1 MSFSTYDRCISTMR
15 IENKAVNIFQ
25 NAMLPEESR
34 LAGWA
39 ALTQALGVKG
49 PVRNPACVSDK
60 YVSRSIR
67 EEGGWRIFDRR
78 YWPGENFGDHLN
90 FAIRNEN
97 LDMLLLKRI
106 FDAVDAKVVE
116 AFVKATPTGIPSR
129 RAWFLYELMTGR
141 KLDVPHD
148 PGVPAVDVLD
158 PEAYFTGK
166 PRLSRRHR
174 VRDNLLGSGRFCPVI
189 RRTKLLTE
197 FTQSGLAQRAAET
210 LGRTGAHLVSR
221 AASFLLRADSL
232 ASFEIEGERPPRNR
246 LERWGRAVL
255 QAGKNKLT
263 LNEIV
268 RLQGVLLEDQRFVRV
283 GLRQGGVFLGGRD
296 HNSDP
301 LPEFIGARPS
311 DLQDLMAGML
321 ETNDRMS
328 ADDVDAV
335 LQAAATAFGFVYI
348 HPFEDGN
355 GRLHRCLV
363 HHVLAERKFTPV
375 GMVFPVSSVMYDWID
390 EYRKTLQNHS
400 GPLMSFIDWRPTP
413 TRNVE
418 VLNDTADLYRY
429 FDATEAAEFLYAC
442 VKRTV
447 EQDLPREID
456 YLRRHDEALRRIMNT
471 VEMPDSLAE
480 NLLMFI
486 RQNKGKLP
494 KRRRTG
500 EFEKLTDAEVAS
512 LEAVVGDA
520 FGGFGDARTGKGGM
534 HDGEGAAG
542 GRALEFP
549 APEERYV
556 SGREVVVFWGQD
568 GGTRVR
574 CEIGREA
581 LDDHFHGDNKDKL
594 EVFKA
599 NRRAIEAIARRKYLA
614 GRREADGSV
623 LIRTEEL

>member
-1 MSFSTYDRCISTMR
+1 MR
-15 IENKAVNIFQ
+15 IENKGVNIFQ
-25 NAMLPEESR
+25 GVLFPEESR

-39 ALTQALGVKG
+39 ALTQALAVKG
-49 PVRNPACVSDK
+49 PVRKPACVSDK
-60 YVSRSIR
+60 HVSGSIR
-67 EEGGWRIFDRR
+67 EEGAWRVFDRR
-78 YWPGENFGDHLN
+78 YWPGETFADHLS
-90 FAIRNEN
+90 FALRNEN

-106 FDAVDAKVVE
+106 FDAVDAKVLE

-141 KLDVPHD
+141 KLDVPDD

-158 PEAYFTGK
+158 PAAYFTGK
-166 PRLSRRHR
+166 PRLSKRHR
-174 VRDNLLGSGRFCPVI
+174 VRDNLLGSGKFCPII
-189 RRTKLLTE
+189 RRTELLTE
-197 FTQSGLAQRAAET
+197 FTQSGLAERAAET

-221 AASFLLRADSL
+221 AASFLLLADSL
-232 ASFEIEGERPPRNR
+232 ASFEIEGERPPRKR
-246 LERWGRAVL
+246 LERWGRAIL

-263 LNEIV
+263 LDEIV
-268 RLQGVLLEDQRFVRV
+268 RLQGVLIEDPRFVHV
-283 GLRQGGVFLGGRD
+283 GLRPDGVFLGERD
-296 HNSDP
+296 HNGDP

-311 DLQDLMAGML
+311 DLQDLMTGML

-328 ADDVDAV
+328 ADGVDAV
-335 LQAAATAFGFVYI
+335 LQAAATAFGFVYV
-348 HPFEDGN
+348 HPFQDGN

-375 GMVFPVSSVMYDWID
+375 GMVFPVSSVMYDRIE
-390 EYRKTLQNHS
+390 EYRKTLQSHS

-413 TRNVE
+413 ERNVE

-471 VEMPDSLAE
+471 VEMPDRLAE

-486 RQNKGKLP
+486 RQNKGKLA

-512 LEAVVGDA
+512 LEAVVGEA
-520 FGGFGDARTGKGGM
+520 FEGFGDGRTGAGDI
-534 HDGEGAAG
+534 HAGEEDMG
-542 GRALEFP
+542 GRTLEFP
-549 APEERYV
+549 APEERYN
-556 SGREVVVFWGQD
+556 SDRGVVVFWGRD
-568 GGTRVR
+568 GKTRVQ
-574 CEIGREA
+574 CAISREA
-581 LDDHFHGDNKDKL
+581 LDDHYHGDNKDKL
-594 EVFKA
+594 EVFRA
-599 NRRAIEAIARRKYLA
+599 NRRAIEEIARRKYLA
-614 GRREADGSV
+614 GVTEPDGSV
-623 LIRTEEL
+623 LIRTGDL